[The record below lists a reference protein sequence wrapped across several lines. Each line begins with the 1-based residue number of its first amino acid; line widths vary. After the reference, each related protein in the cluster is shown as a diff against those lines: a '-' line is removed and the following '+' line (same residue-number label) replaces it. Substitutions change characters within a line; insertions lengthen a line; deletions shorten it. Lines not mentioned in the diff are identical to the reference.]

1 MELERLGQSGH
12 RLAYSTR
19 EAAATSSLSER
30 QIAKAIAE
38 GELKSVKKGRRRLI
52 LASDLMAY
60 LRR

>member
-1 MELERLGQSGH
+1 MRIERLGPPTQ

-30 QIAKAIAE
+30 QIAKAIAA

-52 LASDLMAY
+52 LAADLKSY
-60 LRR
+60 LRG